1 MQTLRLTTIQSSL
14 HWENISANLEMF
26 DQKLQA
32 LTGKTDL
39 VVLPEM
45 FTTGF
50 SMNAPRLAESMD
62 GQTVQWLLEQ
72 SNALNAV
79 VLGSFIAVENEKYY
93 NRIVV
98 AFPDGNLQIY
108 NKRHLFSLADEHLTF
123 TAGNELLV
131 FEWKGWKICPLIC
144 YDLRFPVW
152 SRNTDLY
159 DLLIYAANWPDRR
172 RQAWKTLLAA
182 RAVENQSY
190 TVGVNRVGS
199 DGMGHAYGGD
209 SSVIDYNGN
218 VLYRV
223 SDTEGIFTIELSLE
237 KQIEFRNKLQFLP
250 DRDVFE
256 IKE

>member
-1 MQTLRLTTIQSSL
+1 MKALRLTTIQSSL
-14 HWENISANLEMF
+14 HWEDIPANLEMF

-32 LTGKTDL
+32 LSGKTDI

-50 SMNAPRLAESMD
+50 SMEAKKLAESMD
-62 GQTVQWLLEQ
+62 GSTIDWMLKQ
-72 SNALNAV
+72 SKTIKSV
-79 VLGSFIAVENEKYY
+79 ILGSFIAVENGNYY
-93 NRIVV
+93 NRLIV
-98 AFPDGNLQIY
+98 AFPEGDYKIY
-108 NKRHLFSLADEHLTF
+108 DKRHLFSLAGEHLTF

-159 DLLIYAANWPDRR
+159 DLLIYTANWPDRR
-172 RQAWKTLLAA
+172 RQAWKALLAA

-190 TVGVNRVGS
+190 TVGVNRVGN
-199 DGMGHAYGGD
+199 DGTGFSYAGD
-209 SSVIDYNGN
+209 TSVIDYNGN
-218 VLYRV
+218 VLYRA
-223 SDTEGIFTIELSLE
+223 SDTEGVFTIELFLE
-237 KQIEFRNKLQFLP
+237 KQIEFRNRLQFLP

-256 IKE
+256 IKK